1 MVIFNALVLRGLRAF
16 SARRLEVRRRQV
28 LGVVVGLVSL
38 LKLSSWHLRARI
50 SESNAE
56 VILP

>member
-1 MVIFNALVLRGLRAF
+1 M
-16 SARRLEVRRRQV
+16 RRRQV